1 MSEHSLIFG
10 GGQVKGNKRKA
21 ILEAA
26 VKVFA
31 RRGFYGTRVRDIA
44 SEIDVAE
51 GTLYKYFPSKNDILF
66 SLFKEK
72 WSQLT
77 NDLRKKVESLDDVNE
92 KMMVILTTIVDV
104 FKSNRDLAELFL
116 IEIKQ
121 SSAFL
126 KSPVVESMVD
136 FLDLLEEILNEG
148 IAKGVYRKDLDTKA
162 ARMMIFGAA
171 QGVLLGWI
179 LRETI
184 PNRVE
189 AFDYTIESAIKTIR
203 DVFRSGITSE
213 RK

>member
-1 MSEHSLIFG
+1 MR
-10 GGQVKGNKRKA
+10 GNKREA
-21 ILEAA
+21 ILDAA

-31 RRGFYGTRVRDIA
+31 RRGFYNTRVKDIA
-44 SEIDVAE
+44 TEIDVAE

-72 WSQLT
+72 WSELT
-77 NDLRKKVESLDDVNE
+77 SDLRRKIEPLDDVNE

-104 FKSNRDLAELFL
+104 FKTNRDLAELFL

-126 KSPVVESMVD
+126 NSPVVESMVD
-136 FLDLLEEILNEG
+136 FLDLLEEILKEG

-179 LRETI
+179 LKETI
-184 PNRVE
+184 PNRGK
-189 AFDYTIESAIKTIR
+189 AFDYTIENAIKTIR
-203 DVFRSGITSE
+203 DVFKSGITSE
-213 RK
+213 KK